1 MDCLGQVFVHDSC
14 ISWGWFF
21 GLVFRSYK
29 VNSYTSKYGIYQAFH
44 PEKLLS
50 NHTVCPCNLPLNSRW
65 NKSANST
72 SLAFQP
78 FSYQTRMKTVWM
90 SSLKTTHKHTHSND
104 HFTMVSWLSCP
115 SLLSLQE
122 FCLWDSSLLK
132 HFTDFQFI
140 VQNFKWFNFSVI
152 TYVLWWHKNWKVIK
166 IRKVI
171 GYASFRLKFD
181 T

>member
-1 MDCLGQVFVHDSC
+1 M
-14 ISWGWFF
+14 GWFL
-21 GLVFRSYK
+21 GHIRSTHTQ
-29 VNSYTSKYGIYQAFH
+29 VN
-44 PEKLLS
+44 
-50 NHTVCPCNLPLNSRW
+50 TVSTRLFIQKNSCQTIQCVLAILPLNSRW

-122 FCLWDSSLLK
+122 FCLWDSSLLN

-152 TYVLWWHKNWKVIK
+152 NCVLWWHKNWKVIK
-166 IRKVI
+166 IRNVI